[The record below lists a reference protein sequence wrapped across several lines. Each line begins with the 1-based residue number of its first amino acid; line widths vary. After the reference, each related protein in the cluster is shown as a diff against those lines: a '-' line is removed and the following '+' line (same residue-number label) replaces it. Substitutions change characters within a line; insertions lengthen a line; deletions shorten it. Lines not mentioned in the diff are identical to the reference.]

1 MGPEERPEQ
10 KQNSFIPL
18 MLPEEVSHELTLG
31 AGSPAPASLS
41 CGCGLLWLHNEV
53 SGFEMPQDKRG
64 SSSQGQAYLPDD
76 QRKNSHYFYI
86 ETPCLCYEVGS
97 KSHINCKHFKKF

>member
-1 MGPEERPEQ
+1 
-10 KQNSFIPL
+10 
-18 MLPEEVSHELTLG
+18 MLSEEVRVLGSGLPCHELTLG
-31 AGSPAPASLS
+31 AGSPALASLS

-76 QRKNSHYFYI
+76 RRKNSHYFYI
-86 ETPCLCYEVGS
+86 ETPCVLAS
-97 KSHINCKHFKKF
+97 AAHILKLERYRED